1 MEDDRFLKDFGREP
15 RPEFAR
21 SLRAQLR
28 AGEEREESRGF
39 VFRPA
44 FAIAAALLVVVAMF
58 SVPAV
63 RVSAQALL
71 DMFRV
76 RNFAAVPFNA
86 ERMEKLQALKRGDD
100 DPAMMAFDHQVIQE
114 PTETRVATL
123 AEASALA
130 GNPVRTPGDLPD
142 SYTLNEIEVN
152 SEGRMRLT
160 VDAAKLQAI
169 LQTLDLR
176 DVRVPAGLDGQP
188 IEVHM
193 WPLVTQSW
201 SNARGGKL
209 HLVQSR
215 SPEVAMRS
223 GVDLRELGEMGL
235 RILGL
240 DASEARRVAGSID
253 WANTL
258 VVPVPAGASSFREV
272 TVRGNKGLMVEM
284 TRRDKDNNR
293 RQGAVVMWN
302 EGDQVF
308 ALSGSGSD
316 GRLIQI
322 AESLR

>member
-1 MEDDRFLKDFGREP
+1 MEDDRFLKDFSREP

-21 SLRAQLR
+21 SLRAKLR
-28 AGEEREESRGF
+28 AGEEREERRGF

-44 FAIAAALLVVVAMF
+44 FALAAAGLAVIGLF

-76 RNFAAVPFNA
+76 RNFAAVPFDA
-86 ERMEKLQALKRGDD
+86 SRMEKLQALKAGGDD
-100 DPAMMAFDHQVIQE
+100 QAMMIFDHQEIQK
-114 PTETRVATL
+114 PTETKVSSVS
-123 AEASALA
+123 EASALA
-130 GNPVRTPGDLPD
+130 GTPVRTPGFLPNGFSVD
-142 SYTLNEIEVN
+142 QIEVN
-152 SEGRMRLT
+152 SEGRARLT
-160 VDAAKLQAI
+160 VDAAKLQAV

-193 WPLVTQSW
+193 WPVVDQSW
-201 SNARGGKL
+201 IHTNGGKL

-215 SPEVAMRS
+215 SPEIGMRS

-240 DASEARRVAGSID
+240 DASEAKRVAASID

-272 TVRGNKGLMVEM
+272 TVNGNKGLMVEM
-284 TRRDKDNNR
+284 THSTKDNRR
-293 RQGAVVMWN
+293 RQGAVVMWS

-308 ALSGSGSD
+308 ALSGSSSD
-316 GRLIQI
+316 GSLIQI
-322 AESLR
+322 AESLK